1 MLILTTKKLVLLK
14 KIGPKI
20 NKSELILGY
29 TNLDKVIGYIY
40 ISLIMYNN
48 VLLISI

>member
-29 TNLDKVIGYIY
+29 TNLDKVIGYI
-40 ISLIMYNN
+40 SLIKYNN